1 MKITLRLWILIF
13 ALVMAF
19 LLIFVSFNPFGI
31 LAFEKGVLI
40 KSVGFN
46 SSEMNSGISSGMIIT
61 EINGIKITN
70 MEDYQKVNE
79 NLNFSAENKIIVTA
93 NNQNFIFL
101 TSKPLTLTVAK
112 IPNTNIK
119 TGLDLSGG
127 ARALV
132 RASNLSLAD
141 EQVSDLIMM
150 TTERFNV
157 YGLKDMMI
165 RPVKDLSGENFML
178 IEIAGA
184 TPTDMEN
191 LVSSQGKFEARI
203 GNQTLFVGGV
213 DIANVEMAGQQSGI
227 EGCYGNGNNGQY
239 CRFRFGISIT
249 EEAAIRHADIT
260 SKLSLS
266 TEDPEYLSQKLD
278 LYLDG
283 VLIDSL
289 FISKNLKGQVQT
301 EISIQGSGSGPD
313 TQTALKE
320 AEKNM
325 KKLQTILKTGSLPYK
340 LEIVKLDTISP
351 TLGKT
356 FLKNLMLLG
365 LTAFILISVILFIK
379 YRKVKVTLSVILTMF
394 SEAFITLGISALLA
408 KTSFGWTLDSAAIAG
423 IIAGMGTGVNDQII
437 ILDESSSGNNSAMK
451 SKIKNAFFIILAAFF
466 TIIAAM
472 LPLLWA
478 GAGMLRGFAISTI
491 VSVLVGILITR
502 PAFADIIKNM
512 TQD

>member
-46 SSEMNSGISSGMIIT
+46 SSEMNSCISSGMIIT

-165 RPVKDLSGENFML
+165 RPVKDLS
-178 IEIAGA
+178 
-184 TPTDMEN
+184 
-191 LVSSQGKFEARI
+191 
-203 GNQTLFVGGV
+203 
-213 DIANVEMAGQQSGI
+213 
-227 EGCYGNGNNGQY
+227 
-239 CRFRFGISIT
+239 
-249 EEAAIRHADIT
+249 
-260 SKLSLS
+260 
-266 TEDPEYLSQKLD
+266 
-278 LYLDG
+278 
-283 VLIDSL
+283 
-289 FISKNLKGQVQT
+289 
-301 EISIQGSGSGPD
+301 
-313 TQTALKE
+313 
-320 AEKNM
+320 
-325 KKLQTILKTGSLPYK
+325 
-340 LEIVKLDTISP
+340 
-351 TLGKT
+351 
-356 FLKNLMLLG
+356 
-365 LTAFILISVILFIK
+365 
-379 YRKVKVTLSVILTMF
+379 
-394 SEAFITLGISALLA
+394 
-408 KTSFGWTLDSAAIAG
+408 
-423 IIAGMGTGVNDQII
+423 
-437 ILDESSSGNNSAMK
+437 
-451 SKIKNAFFIILAAFF
+451 
-466 TIIAAM
+466 
-472 LPLLWA
+472 
-478 GAGMLRGFAISTI
+478 
-491 VSVLVGILITR
+491 
-502 PAFADIIKNM
+502 
-512 TQD
+512 